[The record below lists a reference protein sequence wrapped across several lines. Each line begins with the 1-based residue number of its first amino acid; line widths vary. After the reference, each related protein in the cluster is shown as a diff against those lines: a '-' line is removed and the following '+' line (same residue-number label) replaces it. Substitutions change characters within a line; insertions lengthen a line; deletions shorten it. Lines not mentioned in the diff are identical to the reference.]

1 MSYSVH
7 IKSFEEL
14 NNNELFDIMSLRQ
27 KVFIVEQNCP
37 YLDSDEKD
45 KSSTHI
51 WFSSNNKIIAY
62 ARVVPP
68 GIGYHGYAAIGR
80 VAVDLEFRNQGLGYI
95 LMKESIKASK
105 QIYPDFSI
113 KLSAQSYTI
122 PFYNKLGF
130 QTHGEEYLEDDIPH
144 IAMILQHDT

>member
-1 MSYSVH
+1 MNYSVH

-14 NNNELFDIMSLRQ
+14 SSHELFDIMSLRQ

-37 YLDSDEKD
+37 YLDCDEKD

-51 WFSSNNKIIAY
+51 WFSSNNKVIAY

-80 VAVDLEFRNQGLGYI
+80 VAVDIEFRKQGLGFK
-95 LMKESIKASK
+95 LMEESIKASQ
-105 QIYPDFSI
+105 QIYPEFSI
-113 KLSAQSYTI
+113 KLSAQCYAI

-130 QTHGEEYLEDDIPH
+130 ESHGEEYLEDDIPH
-144 IAMILQHDT
+144 IAMILHHEP